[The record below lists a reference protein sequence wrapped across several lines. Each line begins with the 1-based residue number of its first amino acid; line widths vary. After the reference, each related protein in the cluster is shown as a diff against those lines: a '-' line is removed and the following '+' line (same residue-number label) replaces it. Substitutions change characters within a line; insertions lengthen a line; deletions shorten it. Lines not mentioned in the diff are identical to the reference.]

1 VTPLAGRN
9 GRSRRP
15 GDGVPGRSPPPCYR
29 PAAVREPP
37 PLDAPEFPQQALGEI
52 LENRPVARA
61 TWLMKVH
68 APAIAPA
75 IRPGH
80 FVNIRT
86 THDIVP
92 LLRRPM
98 SVHRVIRSGES
109 ATGFAVLYDV
119 VGPGT
124 RALAAMPKGG
134 RLDFV
139 GPLGN
144 EVSIPAGTRRAILVA
159 GGVGVGPVKIVAE
172 ELQRRGVRDVT
183 VCYGARDFD
192 HVVPNEDVAPH
203 GCRLLISTDDGSV
216 GRKGRVTMFVEDL
229 LTQGRLTKESY
240 VFACGP
246 PAMFRALQDVLG
258 PRGIPCEAATEEFMG
273 CGFGVCFGCTL
284 RVKDDDG
291 TPAYRLCCVDG
302 CIFPLDRLVLDG
314 VEHHR

>member
-1 VTPLAGRN
+1 ML
-9 GRSRRP
+9 SS
-15 GDGVPGRSPPPCYR
+15 VP
-29 PAAVREPP
+29 VRELP
-37 PLDAPEFPQQALGEI
+37 PLEAPEFPQQTLGEI
-52 LENRPVARA
+52 LENRPVAKA

-68 APAIAPA
+68 SPTVAPA

-86 THDIVP
+86 SPDIVP

-98 SVHRVIRSGES
+98 SVHRVIRAGDA
-109 ATGFAVLYDV
+109 ATGFAILYDI

-124 RALAAMPKGG
+124 RALAAMHKGS

-144 EVSIPAGTRRAILVA
+144 EIAIPPATKRAVLVA

-172 ELQRRGVRDVT
+172 ELQRRGVRDIT

-203 GCRLLISTDDGSV
+203 GCRLLLCTDDGSV
-216 GRKGRVTMFVEDL
+216 GKKGRVTMFVEDL
-229 LTQGRLTKESY
+229 LTQGRLTPETY

-246 PAMFRALQDVLG
+246 TPMFRALQAILN

-284 RVKDDDG
+284 QVRDDTG
-291 TPAYRLCCVDG
+291 TPVYRLCCVDG
-302 CIFPLDRLVLDG
+302 CIFPLERLVLEG
-314 VEHHR
+314 VEHPR